1 VTAASFLIRNGHTRA
16 ASTASFKGAQLRF
29 ETLPGKTAR
38 CAGARRN
45 HATVPE
51 RPPVD
56 GFGEWPV
63 VVARIS
69 DQINR
74 HSHLAERAVHFL
86 GLAERV
92 RGVRLPLQK

>member
-1 VTAASFLIRNGHTRA
+1 M
-16 ASTASFKGAQLRF
+16 
-29 ETLPGKTAR
+29 
-38 CAGARRN
+38 
-45 HATVPE
+45 
-51 RPPVD
+51 
-56 GFGEWPV
+56 

>member
-1 VTAASFLIRNGHTRA
+1 
-16 ASTASFKGAQLRF
+16 
-29 ETLPGKTAR
+29 
-38 CAGARRN
+38 
-45 HATVPE
+45 
-51 RPPVD
+51 
-56 GFGEWPV
+56 V

-74 HSHLAERAVHFL
+74 HSHLAVRAVHFL